1 MMDDGGWRMDDGGWM
16 MDEGRG
22 KREDGR
28 GLRGDA
34 TDGGG
39 GYDDILKS
47 FLKLVQN
54 YEINRNKHLQFS
66 FFCYLCTVILDN
78 NGRIAVLL

>member
-1 MMDDGGWRMDDGGWM
+1 MMEDGGWRMD
-16 MDEGRG
+16 
-22 KREDGR
+22 DGR

-66 FFCYLCTVILDN
+66 FFYYLCRVILDN